1 MNWEIQG
8 IQRIGQIEKRDR
20 RTVQEERQKGGG
32 KKNQLKK
39 KKRENVAE
47 KKGKLS
53 LSCQMLHVPLR
64 GTMANFNKIVM
75 FSYRLRVLTNS
86 NYSHEYI
93 STSYLISTS
102 QCHGVILFRNR
113 LMKRNVLRVCVCAC
127 AAHTCCLWRHEASH
141 SQIYDSRLL
150 VP

>member
-1 MNWEIQG
+1 MRRG
-8 IQRIGQIEKRDR
+8 TGGQCRRKDR
-20 RTVQEERQKGGG
+20 RVGA
-32 KKNQLKK
+32 KKKKQLK

-64 GTMANFNKIVM
+64 GTMANFNKMVM

-102 QCHGVILFRNR
+102 
-113 LMKRNVLRVCVCAC
+113 
-127 AAHTCCLWRHEASH
+127 
-141 SQIYDSRLL
+141 
-150 VP
+150 